1 MLIKNG
7 AESGIKFSLNAF
19 KSQIKK
25 IGIAEPINIRCFG
38 KQSKCYVL
46 NIDTLRNN
54 FREFLKNPTFDFDII
69 QGDRDDE

>member
-1 MLIKNG
+1 MPNPDDVINQDLSDPKG
-7 AESGIKFSLNAF
+7 
-19 KSQIKK
+19 KK

-69 QGDRDDE
+69 RGDRDDE